1 MSKKLLLAIT
11 GLLLTLN
18 TASAYAA
25 SLAKGLKA
33 FEAKDYSTA
42 MTELK
47 PLLGENNLDAMNLIG
62 QMYEFGLGVEVDE
75 QQALKLYN
83 RCSAQ
88 GNLDCVNSLRAYKNK
103 GYKVELKTVEPA
115 ADAGDPIAQ
124 NRLGE
129 MYEFGYGV
137 SRDATKAIN
146 WYRLAADQGLVI
158 AQHNLGRAYNFGT
171 GVEQNF
177 ALAEE
182 WYRKAAEQ
190 GHMDAM
196 FFLGALYSNDHGE
209 ESDKQTNIIAYAWL
223 QNALELGN
231 RTATAIQSRIQM
243 KLSDTE
249 LAEAKALAAEYKNQ
263 FVTPFK

>member
-42 MTELK
+42 MSELK
-47 PLLGENNLDAMNLIG
+47 PLVSENNLDAMNLVG
-62 QMYEFGLGVEVDE
+62 QMYELGLGVEADE
-75 QQALKLYN
+75 QKAVQLYN

-88 GNLDCVNSLRAYKNK
+88 GNLDCVNSLRTYKNK
-103 GYKVELKTVEPA
+103 GYKVELQTVEPA
-115 ADAGDPIAQ
+115 AEAGDPVAQ

-137 SRDATKAIN
+137 DRDPSKAIQ
-146 WYRLAADQGLVI
+146 WYKLAADQGLVL

-171 GVEQNF
+171 GVQQDF
-177 ALAEE
+177 AQAEK

-190 GHMDAM
+190 GHMEAM
-196 FFLGALYSNDHGE
+196 FFLGALYSNNHGE
-209 ESDKQTNIIAYAWL
+209 ENDKQTNIIAYAWL

-231 RTATAIQSRIQM
+231 RTATAIQSRIEM
-243 KLSDTE
+243 KLSDSE
-249 LAEAKALAAEYKNQ
+249 LEEAKALATEYKEK